1 MLIKLASRLLFPCPS
16 ADKNALRRRLENKN
30 ILITGAS
37 YGIGEALAY
46 ALADAPVRLI
56 LVARTQEKLAQ
67 IQNDLATQKA
77 KCQIFVCDLT
87 KLAECQTLAE
97 ALGALPYS
105 VDIFVNNAG
114 KSICRPL
121 MASLDRLH
129 DAERTMSLN
138 YFAPVR
144 LCLHLLKGHRP
155 GLTHI
160 VNVSA
165 ANVLLAPTP
174 YWAAYQASKTA
185 FDQWLRCAEPE
196 LRANGVRVSSVYF
209 PLVGTRMIA
218 PTYANRS
225 VPVLPVEKAADIL
238 CRALLTQKSAL
249 KPWWLPPGQLCSV
262 LFNPLWQWGC
272 IRYLK
277 RQRDE

>member
-1 MLIKLASRLLFPCPS
+1 MLIKLASRLLFPCLPV
-16 ADKNALRRRLENKN
+16 DKSALRRRLKNKT

-56 LVARTQEKLAQ
+56 LVARTQEKLKQ
-67 IQNDLATQKA
+67 IRDDLTARKA
-77 KCQIFVCDLT
+77 DCRTFVCDLS
-87 KLAECQTLAE
+87 KPAECQALAE
-97 ALGALPYS
+97 ALDAQPYS

-138 YFAPVR
+138 YLAPVR
-144 LCLHLLKGHRP
+144 LCLHLLKKPRP

-165 ANVLLAPTP
+165 ANVLLSPAP

-196 LRANGVRVSSVYF
+196 LRASGVRVSSVYF
-209 PLVGTRMIA
+209 PLVATRMIE
-218 PTYANRS
+218 PTYAKRS

-238 CRALLTQKSAL
+238 CRALLTQKSAF
-249 KPWWLPPGQLCSV
+249 KPWWLPLGQLCSV

-272 IRYLK
+272 THYLK

>member
-1 MLIKLASRLLFPCPS
+1 MLNKLASRLLFPCLPV
-16 ADKNALRRRLENKN
+16 DKSALRRRLKNKTV
-30 ILITGAS
+30 LITGAS

-46 ALADAPVRLI
+46 ALADLPVRLI
-56 LVARTQEKLAQ
+56 LVARTQEKLQQ
-67 IQNDLATQKA
+67 IQSDFTARKADCQTFAADLSKP
-77 KCQIFVCDLT
+77 D
-87 KLAECQTLAE
+87 ECQTLAE
-97 ALGALPYS
+97 AIDALPYP

-114 KSICRPL
+114 KSIRRPL

-155 GLTHI
+155 RFTHI

-174 YWAAYQASKTA
+174 HWAAYQASKTA
-185 FDQWLRCAEPE
+185 FDQWLRCGEPE
-196 LRANGVRVSSVYF
+196 LRAGDVRVSSVYF
-209 PLVGTRMIA
+209 PLVGTRMIE

-225 VPVLPVEKAADIL
+225 VPVLPVEKAANIL
-238 CRALLTQKSAL
+238 CRALLTQKSAF
-249 KPWWLPPGQLCSV
+249 KPWWLPLGQLCSV
-262 LFNPLWQWGC
+262 LFNSPWRRGW

-277 RQRDE
+277 ASTK